1 MDVKL
6 LHHTP
11 LWVAGGAIRTC
22 WMSQE
27 KSDTLFTRRGTPY
40 KILPE
45 ETYNGEVLQ
54 SDKGVKCEAGDNDKI
69 LIERVAN
76 KFKHKSTLEHLD
88 YNFYISGISRA
99 VLQELARHRTASLS
113 VKSSRYTLK
122 ELKYN
127 CSFYNSNQAEGV
139 TWRWDEVEKYCVL
152 TGNIEIDEAIASA
165 LSNLKE
171 LIEDGLSN
179 DVVKYCMPEAYKTEL
194 TWTCDARNL
203 QNFLSLRTDKAAL
216 WEIRNLAN
224 AIFEALPE
232 EHKYL
237 FVDSVKVYD

>member
-1 MDVKL
+1 MKVEL

-11 LWVAGGAIRTC
+11 LWIAGTAIRTC
-22 WMSQE
+22 WASGE
-27 KSDTLFTRRGTPY
+27 KSDTTKSMKDQFP
-40 KILPE
+40 
-45 ETYNGEVLQ
+45 ETYTEYMEIGDEDIPECGEK
-54 SDKGVKCEAGDNDKI
+54 DKA
-69 LIERVAN
+69 LIERVGN

-88 YNFYISGISRA
+88 YNFYIKGISRA

-122 ELKYN
+122 ELKDN

-152 TGNIEIDEAIASA
+152 TGNLEVDKAIANA

-171 LIEDGLSN
+171 NLEDGISN

-203 QNFLSLRTDKAAL
+203 QNFLGLRTDKAAL
-216 WEIRNLAN
+216 KEIRDLAH
-224 AIFEALPE
+224 AIFGALPE

-237 FVDSVKVYD
+237 FEEFVKEVE